1 MPRRKQ
7 SDLDFL
13 LFLPWW
19 VSAGLGVL
27 TFLLSA
33 SFVGTFAKVG
43 GPIGKGLAQGLGW
56 LPFLVLF
63 VFGGISLASAYLGH
77 RRKDLVDGQSS
88 IESIRGL
95 SWGAFEI
102 MVAEAYRRQ
111 GYQVDQSLKGGTDG
125 GVDFVITKGGQKVLV
140 QCKQWRRSSVGVT
153 VVREIYGVQMSE
165 HAQRSIVITS
175 GDFTREA
182 VAFAKNLPIDLVEG
196 RQLQRMVRGVQT
208 VARIP
213 AAPASSAQSLS
224 CPKCG
229 APMVL
234 RTAKRG
240 PSAGNS
246 FWGCSTYSQSKCN
259 GTRPVNT

>member
-27 TFLLSA
+27 AFLLSA
-33 SFVGTFAKVG
+33 SFVGTFASAG

-63 VFGGISLASAYLGH
+63 LFGGISLASAFLGQ
-77 RRKDLVDGQSS
+77 RRKTLIDGQTSV
-88 IESIRGL
+88 ESIRAL
-95 SWGAFEI
+95 SWSAFEI

-111 GYQVDQSLKGGTDG
+111 GYQVDQSLAGGADG
-125 GVDFVITKGGQKVLV
+125 GVDFVAIKDGQKCLV
-140 QCKQWRRSSVGVT
+140 QCKQWRTLSVGVS
-153 VVREIYGVQMSE
+153 VVREIYGVQMAE
-165 HAQRSIVITS
+165 RAHRSTVITS
-175 GDFTREA
+175 GDFTHEA
-182 VAFAKNLPIDLVEG
+182 AAFAKNLPIDLVNG
-196 RQLQRMVRGVQT
+196 QQLQKMVRGVQAF
-208 VARIP
+208 ARIP
-213 AAPASSAQSLS
+213 AAGQSNQTPS

-240 PSAGNS
+240 ASAGSS
-246 FWGCSTYSQSKCN
+246 FWGCSTFGQTKCN
-259 GTRPVNT
+259 GTRPANR